1 MLGRDVDE
9 DILRGARPVR
19 REIPRMLVST
29 VWFVDVVIPPSG
41 EPWPEPPEVEIV
53 LPPTPVNA
61 LALML
66 FDATDSQVG
75 DC

>member
-1 MLGRDVDE
+1 
-9 DILRGARPVR
+9 
-19 REIPRMLVST
+19 MLVST
-29 VWFVDVVIPPSG
+29 VWFCDVVIPPSV
-41 EPWPEPPEVEIV
+41 EPWPEPLEVEIV

-66 FDATDSQVG
+66 FDASESQIG